1 LYLNDAA
8 WDSAPGADG
17 GALKCYIGADQD
29 DHSGETATSVVRVN
43 PAGGTLVLFDS
54 RYLLHEVEPSN
65 KDRLALT
72 LWVVGKRNDAHR
84 R

>member
-1 LYLNDAA
+1 V
-8 WDSAPGADG
+8 DG
-17 GALKCYIGADQD
+17 GSLKCYVGAQQD
-29 DHSGETATSVVRVN
+29 DQIGETATSVERVT

-72 LWVVGKRNDAHR
+72 LWVVGKQNDAYR
-84 R
+84 TL